1 MITEMGG
8 FIPLFQIGDNMG
20 RVTELIY
27 LLNKKKAPDKEERRA
42 LYNHINFTDKVMSIR
57 RKYRAMINKQN
68 KETK

>member
-27 LLNKKKAPDKEERRA
+27 LLNQKKVPDKEEKKT
-42 LYNHINFTDKVMSIR
+42 LYNYISFTDTVMSIR
-57 RKYRAMINKQN
+57 RKYRVMINKQN

>member
-1 MITEMGG
+1 MGG
-8 FIPLFQIGDNMG
+8 AIPLFQTGDNMG

-27 LLNKKKAPDKEERRA
+27 LLNQKKAPDEEERES
-42 LYNHINFTDKVMSIR
+42 LYSHINFTDKVMSIR